1 MGDRVRFVL
10 VGIIT
15 VLICGIMIYASF
27 TPVVDLSPRAVAFME
42 REIGI
47 P

>member
-15 VLICGIMIYASF
+15 ALICGIMIYASF
-27 TPVVDLSPRAVAFME
+27 IPLADLSPRAVALIE
-42 REIGI
+42 RAIGFL
-47 P
+47 